1 MSKGR
6 EWVLLAKHYDTDQD
20 FRAAVENAL
29 VDIYPISF
37 WGGRGV
43 MVAPLRVQDGSTGSY
58 VTVGFAF
65 EEVWMPAIRPGEG
78 PLKPLPPHSHEMAGE
93 LPTEPDP
100 DREPVEAS

>member
-65 EEVWMPAIRPGEG
+65 EEVWMPA
-78 PLKPLPPHSHEMAGE
+78 LKTPEPPAELTEEEIAEHFPAG
-93 LPTEPDP
+93 
-100 DREPVEAS
+100 EPVEAS